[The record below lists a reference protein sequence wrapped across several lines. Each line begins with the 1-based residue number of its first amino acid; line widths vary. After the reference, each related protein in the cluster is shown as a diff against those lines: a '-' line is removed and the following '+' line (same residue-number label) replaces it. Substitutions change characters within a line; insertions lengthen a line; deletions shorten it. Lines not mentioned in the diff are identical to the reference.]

1 MTLYTFD
8 IIIIIIIVVV
18 FNFYYYSYYDSIASP
33 GGERMSTMCLAVLA
47 QCKSV
52 TDRQTP
58 FEVKR
63 SQVKEN
69 ACR

>member
-8 IIIIIIIVVV
+8 IIIIII
-18 FNFYYYSYYDSIASP
+18 ASP
-33 GGERMSTMCLAVLA
+33 GGERMSTICLAVLA
-47 QCKSV
+47 QYKSV